1 MLSAAEEI
9 VMNADGI
16 WKLFT
21 ETGNVFY
28 YLLYRALLKE
38 EKSDKKT
45 A

>member
-16 WKLFT
+16 WKLFM

-28 YLLYRALLKE
+28 YLLYKALLNE
-38 EKSDKKT
+38 EKADQKT